1 LGTADLIDEEGLA
14 DGGKVLKI
22 TGVKKDART
31 LSLFLRASNQLVLDE
46 CDRSIHDAL
55 CVVRALIKNRSIIPG
70 GGAVEIEIAQK
81 LDAYAATIQGIDSII
96 LSAYAASLEV
106 IPSTLAE
113 NCGLNPILTVT
124 ELRNRHK
131 KGEMRAALDAKN
143 GVIIENGISANIMQP
158 TLVTESALTLATEV
172 VRMILKIDDLVL
184 TR

>member
-1 LGTADLIDEEGLA
+1 ML
-14 DGGKVLKI
+14 KV
-22 TGVKKDART
+22 TGVKKEAKT

-46 CDRSIHDAL
+46 ADRSIHDAL
-55 CVVRALIKNRSIIPG
+55 CVVRALVKNRSIIPG
-70 GGAVEIEIAQK
+70 GGAPEIEIAQK
-81 LDAYAATIQGIDSII
+81 LDDFAHTIDGIDSII
-96 LSAYAASLEV
+96 ISAFAAALEV

-124 ELRNRHK
+124 EIRNRHK
-131 KGEMRAALDAKN
+131 NGLQKSGLNAKA
-143 GVIIENGISANIMQP
+143 GILVENAIDEHIMQP

>member
-1 LGTADLIDEEGLA
+1 MS
-14 DGGKVLKI
+14 DGARVLKV
-22 TGVKKDART
+22 TGVNKEART

-46 CDRSIHDAL
+46 ADRSIHDAL
-55 CVVRALIKNRSIIPG
+55 CVVRALVKNRSIIPG
-70 GGAVEIEIAQK
+70 GGAPEIEIAQK
-81 LDAYAATIQGIDSII
+81 LDEYAATIEGIDSII
-96 LSAYAASLEV
+96 ISQFAASLEV

-131 KGEMRAALDAKN
+131 NGHLRAGLNAKS
-143 GVIIENGISANIMQP
+143 GIIIDNSIDQNIMQP